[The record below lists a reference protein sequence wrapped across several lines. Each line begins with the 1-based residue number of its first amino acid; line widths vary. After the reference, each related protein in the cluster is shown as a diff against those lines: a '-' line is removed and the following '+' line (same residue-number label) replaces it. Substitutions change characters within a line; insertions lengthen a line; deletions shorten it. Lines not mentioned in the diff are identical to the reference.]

1 MPTLRNRSAAQVPG
15 GVFDYTIS
23 QEFWK
28 GKDGDG
34 VDYQVAKRYGDF
46 RETKGYII
54 TGKAPVNGIVIQ
66 YINKRAKVELA
77 KPVKIGGVLKNI
89 VETSADIEALTKK
102 SVKYMCDS
110 YFEYFEIKGGKSIHG
125 DQFQNGAIVPYLNA
139 KTPET
144 DNSIDVSRGAFTK
157 ADGVSRDGV
166 GIVQIGLNIFIP
178 EGPEAAAIRGEGWSM
193 DESMPANGL
202 PYLPYDPAT
211 WERYKLLSKSAV
223 FKHQV
228 EVAWGYKQAA
238 TSVVISNPPRL
249 AGGRKSRK
257 GKKGGL
263 RKKRG
268 TVKGGMRYF

>member
-110 YFEYFEIKGGKSIHG
+110 YFEGFYPPTIIEKKEEFKKTKNARSRIKLSIATFVRSVQGKSRQSPSTRSSG
-125 DQFQNGAIVPYLNA
+125 
-139 KTPET
+139 
-144 DNSIDVSRGAFTK
+144 RGCRFGTRA
-157 ADGVSRDGV
+157 
-166 GIVQIGLNIFIP
+166 
-178 EGPEAAAIRGEGWSM
+178 
-193 DESMPANGL
+193 
-202 PYLPYDPAT
+202 
-211 WERYKLLSKSAV
+211 SK
-223 FKHQV
+223 
-228 EVAWGYKQAA
+228 
-238 TSVVISNPPRL
+238 
-249 AGGRKSRK
+249 
-257 GKKGGL
+257 
-263 RKKRG
+263 
-268 TVKGGMRYF
+268 